1 MVLESEVMKMKKVL
15 KLKSWVKVM
24 ITIILLVLSL
34 FLYVANGFDNVNLQQ
49 ITWFFIF
56 PFIGC
61 LLLYLWEE

>member
-34 FLYVANGFDNVNLQQ
+34 FLYVANGFDNVNQQQ